1 MGWSPLVVLVITAL
15 LSMRTRQQ
23 MQVQHMQVQPTDQS
37 VLEQTAVQNLSEAST
52 GRYDATVWGA
62 DTPEAG
68 KERESL
74 SEEQL
79 IRVHDELDKETFI
92 AENDESFQEVEDSEP
107 LGAACRVDDLAELS
121 AAVCTS
127 PFEQQMASL
136 EEDAR
141 CVLDRVIGA
150 YNQLSVCLE
159 SLSHWCGCYY
169 PNGAVHT
176 AFLRVHS
183 AFFGRCRPR
192 APERQPEDA
201 PRLLVLCLTLA
212 PVALVPLLVS
222 AAAARCRPMT
232 AGSQ

>member
-15 LSMRTRQQ
+15 LSMRTLQQ
-23 MQVQHMQVQPTDQS
+23 MQVQQMQVQPTDQS

-52 GRYDATVWGA
+52 GRYDATV
-62 DTPEAG
+62 
-68 KERESL
+68 
-74 SEEQL
+74 
-79 IRVHDELDKETFI
+79 
-92 AENDESFQEVEDSEP
+92 
-107 LGAACRVDDLAELS
+107 CDDLAELS
-121 AAVCTS
+121 AAACTS

-150 YNQLSVCLE
+150 YNQLTVCLE
-159 SLSHWCGCYY
+159 RLSHSRGCYY

-212 PVALVPLLVS
+212 PVALVPLLVY
-222 AAAARCRPMT
+222 AAARCRPMT

>member
-52 GRYDATVWGA
+52 GRYDATVY
-62 DTPEAG
+62 TPEAG